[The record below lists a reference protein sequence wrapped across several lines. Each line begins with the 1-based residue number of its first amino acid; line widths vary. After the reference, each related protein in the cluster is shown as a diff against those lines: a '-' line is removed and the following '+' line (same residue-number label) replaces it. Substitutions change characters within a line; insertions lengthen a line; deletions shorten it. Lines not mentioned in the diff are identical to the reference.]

1 MRHVVTSALAIVG
14 LALTAGTPQPLSAGL
29 FGFGFGGCNH
39 CQHHQHQH
47 PCQRCQANPCACTR
61 TAPVSQVTMQPQ
73 MQMVPQTVSVP
84 QVTYQDVTRTEYRTE
99 AQTQTIPVTTYQTVT
114 VDEGAW
120 QQVWVPRIV
129 QKQVP
134 QVTYQQQISY
144 RQVPY
149 QVTQRVPQVS
159 YQNQTTMVPQVAQ
172 STCNVCGTTGVATAP
187 IYPSPMA
194 TVPPPPMAVAP
205 PPPVVGPQHATQQPV
220 ILGTELQPLSSLS
233 GIRNYPTTASTD
245 SLAPVPDPRYL
256 DTPGTSSPDVASSD
270 SWMPVRT
277 AEAPAQERPAPRTSA
292 ASGLFVPAPASA
304 NIWRTRIR

>member
-1 MRHVVTSALAIVG
+1 MRHVFTSALAIVG
-14 LALTAGTPQPLSAGL
+14 LALTVGTPQPLSAGL

-73 MQMVPQTVSVP
+73 TVSVP
-84 QVTYQDVTRTEYRTE
+84 QITYQDVTRTEYRTE
-99 AQTQTIPVTTYQTVT
+99 AQTQTVLVTTYQTVT

-120 QQVWVPRIV
+120 QQVWVPRVV
-129 QKQVP
+129 QKQIP

-172 STCNVCGTTGVATAP
+172 STCNVCGTTGAAAAP
-187 IYPSPMA
+187 IYTQSPMA

-233 GIRNYPTTASTD
+233 GIRNYPTTASSD

-256 DTPGTSSPDVASSD
+256 DTPGTSSPDIASSD

-277 AEAPAQERPAPRTSA
+277 AEAPAQERPAPRTSS